1 MFELS
6 TIDWAA
12 VAKIVGIDIML
23 GGDNAVVIAL
33 ACSALPLALRNK
45 GMFFGTAGAV
55 LIRGLLLA
63 IAGLVMGIPFVKVIA
78 GAWLFY
84 IGYNLLV
91 DNGEDHDVTPSDS
104 LWGAVKTIIIADIVM
119 SVDNVMAVAS
129 AAESTGQHSTIYAV
143 AGIVFSIPIIVLGA
157 KIIMK
162 MMDRF
167 PIIIW
172 GGAGL
177 LGWIG
182 AEMIISDSKMHD
194 LISSDP
200 STHLIFKILGFGAV
214 VLAALAQKKFSKQQ
228 SKIQE
233 A

>member
-55 LIRGLLLA
+55 LMRGLLLA
-63 IAGLVMGIPFVKVIA
+63 IAGLVMGIPFVKLVA
-78 GAWLFY
+78 GAWLFW
-84 IGYNLLV
+84 IGYSLLV
-91 DNGEDHDVTPSDS
+91 GNDDDPNINPSES
-104 LWGAVKTIIIADIVM
+104 LFGAIKTIIIADVMM

-129 AAESTGQHSTIYAV
+129 AAQSAGEHSTIYAV
-143 AGIVFSIPIIVLGA
+143 AGIMFSIPVIVLGA
-157 KIIMK
+157 QIIMK
-162 MMDRF
+162 LMDRF
-167 PIIIW
+167 PIITW

-177 LGWIG
+177 LGWVG

-194 LISSDP
+194 LIFSDP

>member
-200 STHLIFKILGFGAV
+200 STHLIFKILGFGVV